1 MAKKNSATA
10 AVKDDPPPQ
19 EDKIEQQDEND
30 EETSSEAGS
39 SSEGG
44 EEEEEE
50 SSEEDQN
57 PPPKTTPPPKTN
69 PKNNSAEDDE
79 DEDEEETDTDED
91 EPPPKTKPIEQTLKS
106 GTKPSIAPARSGTK
120 RPAEN
125 NDAKQSNKK
134 KTTEEKNKK
143 KEKEPEEDDNNNNK
157 KASFQRVFT
166 EDDEVAILQG
176 LVDFTAKSGND
187 PTKHLSAFY
196 QIVKKS
202 VHFKVTLDQ
211 LRDKVRRLRLK
222 FENKL
227 KSGKTPTFSK
237 PIEETMFELS
247 KKIWGGGKVDVN
259 EGEENGKV
267 NGKAGKKEPAAKKA
281 AAARTTKK
289 LVMEPDSPLVVL
301 KENRKVDRGNGK
313 EDTGLSLDSNE
324 MIHFEPVIDVVKR
337 GVESIEES
345 KKGEL
350 ERLMNKYRIAEM
362 ELFMQKTEL
371 AKETATKIRD
381 ALNSS
386 SSH

>member
-1 MAKKNSATA
+1 MAKKNSAT

-19 EDKIEQQDEND
+19 EDKVEQQQDEND

-44 EEEEEE
+44 EEVE
-50 SSEEDQN
+50 SSEEEA
-57 PPPKTTPPPKTN
+57 PKTTPPPKTN
-69 PKNNSAEDDE
+69 PKDNSAEDDEDE

-106 GTKPSIAPARSGTK
+106 KPSIAPARSGTK

-125 NDAKQSNKK
+125 NDTKQSNKK
-134 KTTEEKNKK
+134 KTTASSAEEKNKK

-157 KASFQRVFT
+157 KTSFQRVFT
-166 EDDEVAILQG
+166 ADDEVAILQG

-211 LRDKVRRLRLK
+211 LRDKVRRLRLR
-222 FENKL
+222 FENKC

-267 NGKAGKKEPAAKKA
+267 NGKAAKKEPAVKKA

-289 LVMEPDSPLVVL
+289 LVMEPDSPLVVS
-301 KENRKVDRGNGK
+301 KEIRKGESGNGK
-313 EDTGLSLDSNE
+313 EDTGLSLVSNE
-324 MIHFEPVIDVVKR
+324 AIHFEPVIDVVKR

-345 KKGEL
+345 KRGEL
-350 ERLMNKYRIAEM
+350 ERLTNKYRIAEM

>member
-19 EDKIEQQDEND
+19 EDKIEQHDEND

-44 EEEEEE
+44 EEEEE
-50 SSEEDQN
+50 SSEEEA
-57 PPPKTTPPPKTN
+57 PKTTPPPKTN
-69 PKNNSAEDDE
+69 PNNNSAED

-120 RPAEN
+120 RPSEN
-125 NDAKQSNKK
+125 NDTKQSNKK
-134 KTTEEKNKK
+134 KTTEEEKNKK

-166 EDDEVAILQG
+166 QDDEVAILQG

-222 FENKL
+222 YENKI
-227 KSGKTPTFSK
+227 KSKKTPTFSK
-237 PIEETMFELS
+237 PVEETMFELS

-259 EGEENGKV
+259 EGEENEKV
-267 NGKAGKKEPAAKKA
+267 NGKPAKKELAVKKA

-301 KENRKVDRGNGK
+301 KETRKVDSGNGK
-313 EDTGLSLDSNE
+313 EDTGLSLVLNE
-324 MIHFEPVIDVVKR
+324 TIHFEPVIDVVKR

-345 KKGEL
+345 KRGEL
-350 ERLMNKYRIAEM
+350 ERLMIKYKIAEM